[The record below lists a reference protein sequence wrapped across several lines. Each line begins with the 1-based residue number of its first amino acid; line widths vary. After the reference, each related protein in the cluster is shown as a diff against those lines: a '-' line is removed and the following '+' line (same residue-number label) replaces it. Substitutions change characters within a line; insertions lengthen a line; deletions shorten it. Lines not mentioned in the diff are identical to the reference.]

1 MTHMTD
7 KYIFI
12 YTYVHT
18 YMYFFCMYGVW
29 HFIYAM
35 PVQKIQEN
43 SCWIFNANIKQKIV
57 FLLPDDL
64 CERFIRVERICILD
78 TFVSRDNNVLRD
90 FMANN
95 Y

>member
-35 PVQKIQEN
+35 PVQKIQE
-43 SCWIFNANIKQKIV
+43 
-57 FLLPDDL
+57 
-64 CERFIRVERICILD
+64 
-78 TFVSRDNNVLRD
+78 
-90 FMANN
+90 
-95 Y
+95 